1 MSLIIALNLF
11 FATIF
16 LVTRETKLR
25 FRNKEIV
32 LDYAR
37 VSILVLILLIIS
49 GIASISTVK
58 NALMPQF
65 NIVPWQILIIFFGSA
80 YVCTS
85 LDMSGVLKY
94 FAYKLVLASKENGV
108 RLYFNLVFLTAI
120 MTIFTSNDIV
130 TLTLTPIVAYIARY
144 SGINPIPFL
153 ISIFFAS
160 NTWSMIFYIGNPT
173 NVIVAQAYS
182 LRFFE
187 YAKYMLLP
195 TLVAGIVSTLMFFLI
210 YRKQIPQAVSLAQLE
225 DPKEDIVNKYY
236 SILNV
241 VVFAIFFGF
250 LAFGDLFNL
259 ELWKT
264 ILVFCGIYAVL
275 NLIFS
280 SSFASDSKD
289 KFTANFSFFFETFKR
304 VPWKILPLVLVFFV
318 FVYIFNLYGLTRYVG
333 NLINFKNQALGTVL
347 MALITSFAANLMINQ
362 PMTILF
368 ANAMKV
374 AGIENLKYAYALVIG
389 SNLGGNITLMG
400 ALAGLMWSRILAYYG
415 IKMDNKT
422 FVKNTLPVVLVT
434 IVASSLALLF

>member
-1 MSLIIALNLF
+1 MSVIIALNLF

-16 LVTRETKLR
+16 LVTRETKIKFYNR
-25 FRNKEIV
+25 EII

-37 VSILVLILLIIS
+37 VSILVLVLLILS
-49 GIASISTVK
+49 GIAPISTVR

-80 YVCTS
+80 YICTS

-94 FAYKLVLASKENGV
+94 FAYRLVLASRENGV
-108 RLYFNLVFLTAI
+108 RLYFNLVFLAAV

-130 TLTLTPIVAYIARY
+130 TLTLTPIVAYIAKY
-144 SGINPIPFL
+144 SGVNPIPFL

-160 NTWSMIFYIGNPT
+160 NTWSMLFYIGNPT

-182 LRFFE
+182 LKFFE
-187 YAKYMLLP
+187 YARHMFLP
-195 TLVAGIVSTLMFFLI
+195 TLVAGVVSTLMFFLI
-210 YRKQIPQAVSLAQLE
+210 YKKQIPQAVSLEQLK

-241 VVFAIFFGF
+241 LAFAVFFGF

-264 ILVFCGIYAVL
+264 ILLFCGIYAVL

-280 SSFASDSKD
+280 SSLANSSKG
-289 KFTANFSFFFETFKR
+289 KFMANFSFFFESFKR

-318 FVYIFNLYGLTRYVG
+318 FVYVFNLYGLTKYVG
-333 NLINFKNQALGTVL
+333 NLINFKNQVLGTIF
-347 MALITSFAANLMINQ
+347 MALITSFAANLIINQ

-374 AGIENLKYAYALVIG
+374 TRIENLKYAYALVIG

-400 ALAGLMWSRILAYYG
+400 ALAGLMWTRILAYYG
-415 IKMDNKT
+415 IKMDNRN
-422 FVKNTLPVVLVT
+422 FVKNTFVVALAT
-434 IVASSLALLF
+434 IITSSLALLA